1 MVLKRIELNGF
12 KSFADKTEILL
23 SPGLTVVVGPN
34 GSGKS
39 NVADAI
45 RWVLGEQSP
54 RSLRG
59 SKMEDV
65 IFAGSDRRKP
75 VGMAEVSL
83 TLDNEKGMLPVD
95 YREVTVTRR
104 VFRSGESDYLLNR
117 SPCRLRDLQELFS
130 DTGLGREGISI
141 IGQGRVDE
149 VLSSRPE
156 ERRALI
162 EEAAGIVRYR
172 NRKREAVKKLEETEQ
187 HLIRLGDIIGELQ
200 QQLAAI
206 SSQAELARRYQT
218 LEVERKEVEL
228 GLLVV
233 DWEEMTATMEK
244 TRRELDR
251 FSALLWE
258 KEAQLA
264 TLEGAE
270 ADAALAARQVE
281 EALTATRQEAHR
293 RTEGVIALQGRL
305 NVVRERIKGL
315 AAQLQ
320 LLTKEQEQSRLALA
334 ELRNREGEQ
343 RERRRLVAEELM
355 ASQQAVDARLLRN
368 AAAREAVTAVEKEI
382 ADLRRRLFD
391 SAQALAR
398 LRTQLHEADLR
409 VARQEAQ
416 VRRLEGERE
425 RSRSRASELVGEA
438 DRLRREAAARERQ
451 RADKQAERDADAAE
465 MAQWRGQFN
474 ELEHRLSQTMRR
486 WQEVSARR
494 KAIEAMEKTY
504 EGFASGVREVLAQVK
519 AGNPQLQGIIGV
531 FSDLIEV
538 PPGLETAIDVALGG
552 GMQNIVAEDD
562 QAARG
567 AIEHLKRTRKGR
579 ATFLPLKS
587 LQVYGG
593 PGRDVL
599 NQPGVIGCA
608 ADLVRSATAHMPA
621 VRFLLGRTLVMENLP
636 GALQFARQTRY
647 QWRIVTLEGDL
658 LQPGGSVTG
667 GSQGQRGG
675 QTFLRRRELALL
687 AEEEQTLGLA
697 ISDLKQQREEA
708 AEQIGR
714 LEGRIQA
721 QERSIAHLDAEKAAN
736 AADLARLQREME
748 QEARQI
754 SGIEGELAILQD
766 DLASLMAE
774 KARLQDEMVAAET
787 EAENL
792 ETAMSERQGE
802 LERLRAAGEDDRED
816 LTRWQLA
823 LARQEEEI
831 RGIDQSLAA
840 LHTEIGKSEKE
851 IGEKEERCRMA
862 NGEMVACAEEQ
873 IYMEKELAAAVAEE
887 ACALEQVRLRQEE
900 QAEADRGYKET
911 MERRKA
917 VAAEVQPLREKV
929 HQLEVQL
936 ARLDAEK
943 DTLTQRLAEQWDLS
957 PEQARERGRRPEDRR
972 AAQKR
977 LNQLRALQK
986 DMGPVNLLAI
996 EEEERL
1002 QERAQFLSRQH
1013 EDLMAAK
1020 GTLEQVIAEIEGIM
1034 VRRFSQAFEEIN
1046 SRFGEV
1052 FADLFQG
1059 GRAEL
1064 VLTAPGDLL
1073 TTGVDI
1079 LAQPPGKKLVNLSL
1093 LSGGERALTAIAL
1106 LFALLQFRPS
1116 PFCVLDEIEAAL
1128 DEANVARFGRYLQR
1142 LSEKSQFIVISH
1154 RKGTMESADY
1164 LYGVTM
1170 QEAGV
1175 SKLISVRMT
1184 RPDENSA

>member
-104 VFRSGESDYLLNR
+104 VFRSGDSDYLLNR

-156 ERRALI
+156 DRRALI

-172 NRKREAVKKLEETEQ
+172 NRKREAVKKLEETQQ
-187 HLIRLGDIIGELQ
+187 HLIRLGDIIGELE

-233 DWEEMTATMEK
+233 DWEEMTATMEQ

-258 KEAQLA
+258 KEVQLA

-270 ADAALAARQVE
+270 ADAALAARQAE
-281 EALTATRQEAHR
+281 EALMATRQEAHR
-293 RTEGVIALQGRL
+293 RSEGVIALQGRL

-320 LLTKEQEQSRLALA
+320 LLTREQEQSRLALA

-343 RERRRLVAEELM
+343 RERRRLVAEELT
-355 ASQQAVDARLLRN
+355 ASRQEVDARLARS
-368 AAAREAVTAVEKEI
+368 AAAREAVTAAEKEI

-409 VARQEAQ
+409 AARQEAQ
-416 VRRLEGERE
+416 VRRLEEERE
-425 RSRSRASELVGEA
+425 RSRSRASELEGEA
-438 DRLRREAAARERQ
+438 DRLRQEAAARERQ
-451 RADKQAERDADAAE
+451 RADKQAERDAGAAE
-465 MAQWRGQFN
+465 KAQWRGQSN
-474 ELEHRLSQTMRR
+474 ELDHRLSQTMRR

-519 AGNPQLQGIIGV
+519 AGNPQFQGIIGV

-538 PPGLETAIDVALGG
+538 PPGLETAMDVALGG
-552 GMQNIVAEDD
+552 GMQNIVTEDD
-562 QAARG
+562 QGARG

-593 PGRDVL
+593 PGREVL

-608 ADLVRSATAHMPA
+608 ADLVRCAPAHMPA
-621 VRFLLGRTLVMENLP
+621 VRFLLGRTLVMENLQ

-714 LEGRIQA
+714 LEGQI
-721 QERSIAHLDAEKAAN
+721 QERERAITHLDAEKAAN
-736 AADLARLQREME
+736 AADLARLQRGIE
-748 QEARQI
+748 QEARQTR
-754 SGIEGELAILQD
+754 GVEGELAILQD
-766 DLASLMAE
+766 DLTSLMAE
-774 KARLQDEMVAAET
+774 KARLQDEMAAG
-787 EAENL
+787 EAEAGNL
-792 ETAMSERQGE
+792 ETAMSERQAE

-823 LARQEEEI
+823 LARLEEEI

-840 LHTEIGKSEKE
+840 LHTEIRKNEKE
-851 IGEKEERCRMA
+851 IGEKEQRCRTA
-862 NGEMVACAEEQ
+862 NGEMAACAEEQ
-873 IYMEKELAAAVAEE
+873 VHMEKDLAAAVAEE
-887 ACALEQVRLRQEE
+887 ADALEQARLRQEE
-900 QAEADRGYKET
+900 QAEADRRHKET
-911 MERRKA
+911 VERRKA
-917 VAAEVQPLREKV
+917 VSAEVQPLREKV
-929 HQLEVQL
+929 HQQEVHL
-936 ARLDAEK
+936 ARLDTEK

-977 LNQLRALQK
+977 LNQLRAQQK

-1034 VRRFSQAFEEIN
+1034 VRRFGQAFGEIN

-1064 VLTAPGDLL
+1064 ALTAPGDLL

-1128 DEANVARFGRYLQR
+1128 DEANVARFGRYLQS